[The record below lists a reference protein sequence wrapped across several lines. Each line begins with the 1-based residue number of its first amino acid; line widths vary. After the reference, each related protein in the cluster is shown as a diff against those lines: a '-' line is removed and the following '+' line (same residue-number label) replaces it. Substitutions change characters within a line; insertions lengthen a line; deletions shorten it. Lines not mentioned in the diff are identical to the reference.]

1 MLLFFF
7 LLLQIIVKIQFRILF
22 SYSIY
27 INRFAKEYW
36 DALVVEC
43 NNDENTL
50 YNLLIIELNSLPTDV
65 LQAFIL
71 YIESTDNLLPLFLQL
86 FIHILNCM
94 DKRGFLSD
102 EICSNCLSFMITLP
116 IRFFY
121 SFFLFYR

>member
-22 SYSIY
+22 FLFSFIY
-27 INRFAKEYW
+27 RFAKEYW

-43 NNDENTL
+43 NHDKNTL
-50 YNLLIIELNSLPTDV
+50 YNLLIIELDNLPTDV
-65 LQAFIL
+65 LQAFL
-71 YIESTDNLLPLFLQL
+71 SYIESTDILLPLYLQL

-121 SFFLFYR
+121 FLFLTYR

>member
-1 MLLFFF
+1 M
-7 LLLQIIVKIQFRILF
+7 
-22 SYSIY
+22 Y

-43 NNDENTL
+43 NNDDSTL

-102 EICSNCLSFMITLP
+102 DIFSNCLSFMITLP